1 MRRSNRFS
9 NSAFFERAVTTA
21 IVTPTTLADVPL
33 DVDRRAEMG
42 PPKGDTQGMRSIA
55 SFFAPKTNVVAQNA
69 DARPEK
75 DARANRPASDLATHL
90 PTPGKAA
97 KTSEDAA
104 PGATARASAAA
115 VVVAAVVVEDP
126 APAAPS
132 TVSAKKAS
140 DVKRRVSDA
149 PSTDL
154 PVSGAEPAEDVGR
167 RVAVWWKSE
176 RRFFAGRVAAV
187 DARRGKHHVRY
198 DDGDDEWITVAKH
211 RVCWDADADAVADD
225 ARARAATPQ
234 RMCRT
239 KGICRTKTKTCPTS
253 DRHAAEA
260 YASPRVAP
268 PPTPPSPTRARRG
281 DPRAQKAAGKRK
293 VVLSDSDED
302 FDDDAAEEEEEEES
316 ESEFD
321 VESEASE
328 SDDEEEEEASESESY
343 GAAKNRARAGRKT
356 KDTVVNREKAAA
368 PAPAAA
374 ATTKPTATRSPAA
387 IPRVVGDRAPGAA
400 KSVAARM
407 DATPA
412 PAGAPWRR
420 WRAPDPRNTR
430 RASVVCF
437 RGWRRRAAATLP
449 GDAPASPDTIPPR
462 CDSHPGSPS
471 AWTRTGNRSRCLP
484 GKRSGGDSRRRISTR
499 W

>member
-1 MRRSNRFS
+1 M
-9 NSAFFERAVTTA
+9 
-21 IVTPTTLADVPL
+21 
-33 DVDRRAEMG
+33 
-42 PPKGDTQGMRSIA
+42 
-55 SFFAPKTNVVAQNA
+55 
-69 DARPEK
+69 
-75 DARANRPASDLATHL
+75 
-90 PTPGKAA
+90 
-97 KTSEDAA
+97 
-104 PGATARASAAA
+104 
-115 VVVAAVVVEDP
+115 
-126 APAAPS
+126 
-132 TVSAKKAS
+132 
-140 DVKRRVSDA
+140 
-149 PSTDL
+149 
-154 PVSGAEPAEDVGR
+154 
-167 RVAVWWKSE
+167 
-176 RRFFAGRVAAV
+176 
-187 DARRGKHHVRY
+187 
-198 DDGDDEWITVAKH
+198 
-211 RVCWDADADAVADD
+211 
-225 ARARAATPQ
+225 
-234 RMCRT
+234 
-239 KGICRTKTKTCPTS
+239 
-253 DRHAAEA
+253 
-260 YASPRVAP
+260 
-268 PPTPPSPTRARRG
+268 
-281 DPRAQKAAGKRK
+281 
-293 VVLSDSDED
+293 VLSDSDED

-356 KDTVVNREKAAA
+356 KDTVVHREKAAA

-412 PAGAPWRR
+412 PVRRRRR

-471 AWTRTGNRSRCLP
+471 AWTRTGNRSRCLR
-484 GKRSGGDSRRRISTR
+484 GRRSGGDSRRRISTR

>member
-90 PTPGKAA
+90 PNPGKAA

-211 RVCWDADADAVADD
+211 RVCWDADADAAADD
-225 ARARAATPQ
+225 AKRARGDAPEDV
-234 RMCRT
+234 
-239 KGICRTKTKTCPTS
+239 S
-253 DRHAAEA
+253 DEGNMSDEDMSDER
-260 YASPRVAP
+260 
-268 PPTPPSPTRARRG
+268 PTRGRGVRVTARRAAA
-281 DPRAQKAAGKRK
+281 DAAIADARASRRPARAAAGKRK

-328 SDDEEEEEASESESY
+328 SDDEVERRRP
-343 GAAKNRARAGRKT
+343 RARAT
-356 KDTVVNREKAAA
+356 A
-368 PAPAAA
+368 PR
-374 ATTKPTATRSPAA
+374 RSA
-387 IPRVVGDRAPGAA
+387 RAPGARRRTRWCT
-400 KSVAARM
+400 AR
-407 DATPA
+407 
-412 PAGAPWRR
+412 RR
-420 WRAPDPRNTR
+420 RRPRPPPRRRRNPPRRVLPRRFHVWWAIARLARPSRWLRGWTRPPRPRPPRRRRRAPDPRNTR

-437 RGWRRRAAATLP
+437 RGWRRRAAATRP

-484 GKRSGGDSRRRISTR
+484 GRRSGGDSRRRISTR